1 MAEGGDARKGR
12 PTPHDWWNALAT
24 ARKHLP
30 ALCAAVVREE
40 VQNELIQSN
49 KKLYGRWRRALR
61 SRLSGAGFKPL
72 QAA

>member
-1 MAEGGDARKGR
+1 MDGAIIAADENFL
-12 PTPHDWWNALAT
+12 H
-24 ARKHLP
+24 

-40 VQNELIQSN
+40 VRNELIQSN
-49 KKLYGRWRRALR
+49 KKLYRRWRRALR